1 MTDTY
6 VKTDTASNKF
16 NLKALLFILAI
27 FIFIWVMNIL
37 GIFIND
43 VRLFRNAALFMF
55 PVILAVCVYFKIA
68 GFGRPEG
75 KYILLVSLVF
85 IINVTY
91 MFLTYHIVMVLLFPM
106 IFAALYRRKS
116 ILRIT
121 YALNV
126 VGVFIATPLSYTH
139 GLCDANTVLM
149 TTGYLSEFIEK
160 FPTMEPIVETP
171 VLSLELFYA
180 LPRCLIMLGVI
191 PLLTHITVV
200 IDQQTNKVLEEQEKN
215 LKLSRE
221 QQEIQEKIIFSL
233 SNIIESRDQITGDHI
248 HNTSEYVAF
257 IAEKL
262 MQKGAFKDILT
273 PEYADLAVKA
283 APLHDVGKIRVSDTI
298 LCKPGRLTPEEFE
311 KVKVHTGYGKDI
323 MTEIIGDIEDSDYL
337 EIASEM
343 AYSHHERYDGK
354 GGYPAGLKGDEI
366 PLSARIMAVADV
378 LDALLSKRHYKD
390 AYSLEKTKAIMS
402 EEFGKQFDPVVLSAL
417 IDNWD
422 EFTELYNRKKQN

>member
-1 MTDTY
+1 MTDSY
-6 VKTDTASNKF
+6 IKTDTASNKF
-16 NLKALLFILAI
+16 NLKALLFIVVI
-27 FIFIWVMNIL
+27 FIFIWVMNVL

-43 VRLFRNAALFMF
+43 VRLFRNAAIYMF
-55 PVILAVCVYFKIA
+55 PVIVAVCIYFKIA

-91 MFLTYHIVMVLLFPM
+91 MFLTYHVVMVLLFPM

-126 VGVFIATPLSYTH
+126 IGVFIATPLSYTR

-149 TTGYLSEFIEK
+149 TTGYLSEFIEL
-160 FPTMEPIVETP
+160 FPTMEPIVVTP
-171 VLSLELFYA
+171 VVSLELFYA

-257 IAEKL
+257 IAGKL
-262 MQKGAFKDILT
+262 LEEGAFPDVLT

-283 APLHDVGKIRVSDTI
+283 APLHDVGKIQVSDTI
-298 LCKPGRLTPEEFE
+298 LCKPGRLTPDEFE
-311 KVKVHTGYGKDI
+311 KVKFHTDYGKEI
-323 MTEIIGDIEDSDYL
+323 MAEIIGDIEDSDYL
-337 EIASEM
+337 EVASEM
-343 AYSHHERYDGK
+343 AFSHHERYDGK
-354 GGYPAGLKGDEI
+354 GYPLGLGDEQI
-366 PLSARIMAVADV
+366 PLCARIMAVADV

-390 AYSLEKTKAIMS
+390 AYSLEKTKEIMS

-417 IDNWD
+417 LDNWD
-422 EFTELYNRKKQN
+422 EFAELYNKKKPN

>member
-1 MTDTY
+1 MTDSY
-6 VKTDTASNKF
+6 IKTDTTSNKF
-16 NLKALLFILAI
+16 NLRALLFIVGI
-27 FIFIWVMNIL
+27 FIFIWLMNVL

-43 VRLFRNAALFMF
+43 VRLFRNAAMFIF
-55 PVILAVCVYFKIA
+55 PVIIAVCIYFKIA

-75 KYILLVSLVF
+75 KFVLLVSLAF

-106 IFAALYRRKS
+106 IFAALYRKKS
-116 ILRIT
+116 ILWIT

-126 VGVFIATPLSYTH
+126 IGVFIATPLAYTH

-149 TTGYLSEFIEK
+149 TTGYLSEFIEL

-171 VLSLELFYA
+171 VVSLELFYA

-191 PLLTHITVV
+191 PLMTHITVV
-200 IDQQTNKVLEEQEKN
+200 IDHQTNKVLEEQEKN

-257 IAEKL
+257 IADKL
-262 MQKGAFKDILT
+262 LKKGAFPDILT

-283 APLHDVGKIRVSDTI
+283 APLHDVGKIRVSDMI
-298 LCKPGRLTPEEFE
+298 LCKPGRLTPDEFE
-311 KVKVHTGYGKDI
+311 KIKYHTDYGKEI
-323 MTEIIGDIEDSDYL
+323 MAEIIGDIEDSDYL

-343 AYSHHERYDGK
+343 AFSHHERYDGK
-354 GGYPAGLKGDEI
+354 GYPLGLENDRI
-366 PLSARIMAVADV
+366 PLCARIMAVADV

-390 AYSLEKTKAIMS
+390 AYSLEKTKEIMS

-422 EFTELYNRKKQN
+422 EFAELYNKKKPN

>member
-1 MTDTY
+1 MTDSY
-6 VKTDTASNKF
+6 IKTDTTSNKF
-16 NLKALLFILAI
+16 NLRALLFIVGI
-27 FIFIWVMNIL
+27 FIFIWLMNVL

-43 VRLFRNAALFMF
+43 VRLFRNAAMFIF
-55 PVILAVCVYFKIA
+55 PVIIAVCIYFKIA

-75 KYILLVSLVF
+75 KFVLLVSLAF

-106 IFAALYRRKS
+106 IFAALYRKKS
-116 ILRIT
+116 ILWIT

-126 VGVFIATPLSYTH
+126 IGVFIATPLAYTH

-149 TTGYLSEFIEK
+149 TTGYLSEFIEL

-171 VLSLELFYA
+171 VVSLELFYA

-191 PLLTHITVV
+191 PLMTHITVV
-200 IDQQTNKVLEEQEKN
+200 IDHQTNKVLEEQEKN

-257 IAEKL
+257 IADKL
-262 MQKGAFKDILT
+262 LKKGAFPDILT

-298 LCKPGRLTPEEFE
+298 LCKPGRLTPDEFE
-311 KVKVHTGYGKDI
+311 KIKYHTDYGKEI
-323 MTEIIGDIEDSDYL
+323 MAEIIGDIEDSDYL

-343 AYSHHERYDGK
+343 AFSHHERYDGK
-354 GGYPAGLKGDEI
+354 GYPLGLGDDRI
-366 PLSARIMAVADV
+366 PLCARIMAVADV

-390 AYSLEKTKAIMS
+390 AYSLEKTKEIMS

-422 EFTELYNRKKQN
+422 EFAELYNKKKPN

>member
-1 MTDTY
+1 MTDSY
-6 VKTDTASNKF
+6 IKTDTTSNKF
-16 NLKALLFILAI
+16 NLRALLFIVGI
-27 FIFIWVMNIL
+27 FIFIWLMNVL

-43 VRLFRNAALFMF
+43 VRLFRNAAMFIF
-55 PVILAVCVYFKIA
+55 PVIIAVCIYFKIA

-75 KYILLVSLVF
+75 KFVLLVSLAF

-106 IFAALYRRKS
+106 IFAALYRKKS
-116 ILRIT
+116 ILWIT

-126 VGVFIATPLSYTH
+126 IGVFIATPLAYTH

-149 TTGYLSEFIEK
+149 TTGYLSEFIEL

-171 VLSLELFYA
+171 VVSLELFYA

-191 PLLTHITVV
+191 PLMTHITVV
-200 IDQQTNKVLEEQEKN
+200 IDHQTNKVLEEQEKN

-257 IAEKL
+257 IADKL
-262 MQKGAFKDILT
+262 LKKGAFPDILT

-298 LCKPGRLTPEEFE
+298 LCKPGRLTPDEFE
-311 KVKVHTGYGKDI
+311 KIKYHTDYGKEI
-323 MTEIIGDIEDSDYL
+323 MAEIIGDIEDSDYL

-343 AYSHHERYDGK
+343 AFSHHERYDGK
-354 GGYPAGLKGDEI
+354 GYPLGLENDRI
-366 PLSARIMAVADV
+366 PLCARIMAVADV

-390 AYSLEKTKAIMS
+390 AYSLEKTKEIMS

-422 EFTELYNRKKQN
+422 EFAELYNKKKPN

>member
-1 MTDTY
+1 MTDSY
-6 VKTDTASNKF
+6 IKTDTTSNQF
-16 NLKALLFILAI
+16 NLKALLFIVAI
-27 FIFIWVMNIL
+27 FIFIWVMNVL
-37 GIFIND
+37 GVFIND
-43 VRLFRNAALFMF
+43 VRLFRNAAIYMF
-55 PVILAVCVYFKIA
+55 PVIVAVCIYFKIA

-91 MFLTYHIVMVLLFPM
+91 MFLTYHVVMVLLFPM

-126 VGVFIATPLSYTH
+126 IGVFIATPLSYTR

-149 TTGYLSEFIEK
+149 TTGYLSEFIEL
-160 FPTMEPIVETP
+160 FPTMKPIVETP
-171 VLSLELFYA
+171 VVSLELFYA

-200 IDQQTNKVLEEQEKN
+200 IDNQTNKVLEEQEKN

-257 IAEKL
+257 IADKL
-262 MQKGAFKDILT
+262 MKTGKFKDVLT
-273 PEYADLAVKA
+273 PEYADLTVKA
-283 APLHDVGKIRVSDTI
+283 APLHDVGKIQISDAI
-298 LCKPGRLTPEEFE
+298 LCKPGRLTPDEFDT
-311 KVKVHTGYGKDI
+311 VKFHTDYGKEI
-323 MTEIIGDIEDSDYL
+323 MAEIIGDIEDSDYL
-337 EIASEM
+337 EIASQM
-343 AYSHHERYDGK
+343 AFSHHERYDGK
-354 GGYPAGLKGDEI
+354 GYPLGLTGERI
-366 PLSARIMAVADV
+366 PLCARIMAVADV
-378 LDALLSKRHYKD
+378 LDALLSKRHYKE
-390 AYSLEKTKAIMS
+390 AYSLEKTKGIMS
-402 EEFGKQFDPVVLSAL
+402 EEFGKQFDPVVLAAL
-417 IDNWD
+417 LDNWD
-422 EFTELYNRKKQN
+422 EFAELFNKKKPN